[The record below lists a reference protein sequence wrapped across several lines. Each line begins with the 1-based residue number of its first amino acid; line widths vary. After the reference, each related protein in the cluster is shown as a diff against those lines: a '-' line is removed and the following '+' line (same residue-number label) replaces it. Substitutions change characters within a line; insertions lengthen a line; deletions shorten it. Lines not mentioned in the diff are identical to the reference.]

1 MQSMIPNGKQT
12 NFKNKFTTF
21 KKPTNNFARKQ
32 VIQGLDKSVVKNHH
46 TQSPTDKIMSIE
58 LQVQIC
64 KKVHEQRLQIN
75 LILESHN
82 RNSGHKV
89 TSQTVKLMMT
99 EVTIAECLQRFK
111 NKSKSTS
118 TVRLRYCFRTNLSK
132 CQWLDTL

>member
-1 MQSMIPNGKQT
+1 MESMIPNGKLT
-12 NFKNKFTTF
+12 NFKNKSTTI
-21 KKPTNNFARKQ
+21 KKLTTNFAKKQ
-32 VIQGLDKSVVKNHH
+32 VIQSLDQSVVKNHH
-46 TQSPTDKIMSIE
+46 TRSPTDKIMSIE

-64 KKVHEQRLQIN
+64 KKVHEQRLWIN
-75 LILESHN
+75 SMLESHN

-132 CQWLDTL
+132 C